1 MSEVMKKIIETLE
14 EIRPGCDFAGKAALV
29 DDGLLDS
36 FEVIQFISEIGDK
49 LDVDIPVEDII
60 PENFNSLEA
69 IEKLIN
75 SLLEI

>member
-1 MSEVMKKIIETLE
+1 MSEVMEKIIETLE
-14 EIRPGCDFAGKAALV
+14 EIRPECDFEGKTALV
-29 DDGLLDS
+29 DEGLLDS

-49 LDVDIPVEDII
+49 LDVDVPVEEII
-60 PENFNSLEA
+60 PKNFNSLEA